1 MSLSKALA
9 AAAGNAGGLP
19 AGWQFECYF
28 RINTNQNSGD
38 MGIIVDQY
46 VSGEDGRLLFGWQ
59 DSSIV
64 MRVNGGT
71 VYLSKSGL
79 FPTTWYHVLLNY
91 DGTTHR
97 LFVNGN
103 LADSATNVPSL
114 YTGVSTSFGGQP
126 SSTLV
131 NYDLDGYLQGIHVE
145 HNPTNLKTSSFGPP
159 TVITETDD
167 TVLLIEAAGSSITD
181 TGPNSYTLNFN
192 SSSVTVESSV
202 VPSGYSRSIKF
213 DGTDTG
219 YIKVIGIAFL
229 DDTLQVILMYVKV
242 ENNVASVYS
251 IKQLKIDYPNISW
264 PKTITNTLLEEY
276 SVYPLSYGET
286 PDINE
291 FDQSLV
297 VSTTPIKQNGNWIVN
312 FEIINKTEEEKQ
324 EYKKEVSWNIRE
336 KRNSLLVATDWM
348 GMSDVTMTAE
358 WAAYRQALRDITD
371 HANFPNLTETDW
383 PTKPE

>member
-229 DDTLQVILMYVKV
+229 DDTL
-242 ENNVASVYS
+242 
-251 IKQLKIDYPNISW
+251 
-264 PKTITNTLLEEY
+264 
-276 SVYPLSYGET
+276 
-286 PDINE
+286 
-291 FDQSLV
+291 
-297 VSTTPIKQNGNWIVN
+297 
-312 FEIINKTEEEKQ
+312 
-324 EYKKEVSWNIRE
+324 
-336 KRNSLLVATDWM
+336 
-348 GMSDVTMTAE
+348 
-358 WAAYRQALRDITD
+358 
-371 HANFPNLTETDW
+371 
-383 PTKPE
+383 